1 MPNPYLSPMK
11 RLLLSI
17 CLSVCALAPLFAQNF
32 TPPEAI
38 NLDEVMQKIGYPME
52 AKSAHVSGKVLAK
65 VKVTEAGRV
74 ASYEILES
82 PSPVLSK
89 AVESQ
94 IDALRFKPAK
104 KEGVAVSSY
113 MQVPFR
119 FELSESA
126 FNDLQ
131 AALRTTGE
139 VESLDL
145 SGKGLTV
152 IDSRIPKFASLRVL
166 NLDDNKLTAIPASF
180 SKLRLLQE
188 LSLANNQLTSLPKSL
203 KKLKHL
209 KVLDISGNQLSK
221 EAIQDVRDMLE
232 DTEVMAD

>member
-1 MPNPYLSPMK
+1 MK

-17 CLSVCALAPLFAQNF
+17 CLSVCVLVPVLAQNF
-32 TPPEAI
+32 TPPEPI
-38 NLDEVMQKIGYPME
+38 NLDEVLQKIGYPME

-74 ASYEILES
+74 DSYEILES

-89 AVESQ
+89 AVEAE

-104 KEGVAVSSY
+104 KDGIAVSSY
-113 MQVPFR
+113 LQVPFR
-119 FELSESA
+119 FELSETS

-131 AALRTTGE
+131 AALRATGE

-152 IDSRIPKFASLRVL
+152 IDSRIPKLTNLRVL
-166 NLDDNKLTAIPASF
+166 NLDDNQLKSIPASF
-180 SKLRLLQE
+180 SKLRLLEE
-188 LSLANNQLTSLPKSL
+188 LSLANNQLTSIPKSL

-209 KVLDISGNQLSK
+209 KTLDISGNALSK
-221 EAIQDVRDMLE
+221 EQILQVREWLE
-232 DTEVMAD
+232 ETEILAD

>member
-1 MPNPYLSPMK
+1 MK

-17 CLSVCALAPLFAQNF
+17 CLSVCVLVPVLAQNF
-32 TPPEAI
+32 TPPEPI
-38 NLDEVMQKIGYPME
+38 NLDEVSQKIGYPME

-65 VKVTEAGRV
+65 IKVSEAGRV
-74 ASYEILES
+74 INYVIQES
-82 PSPVLSK
+82 PSPMLSK

-104 KEGVAVSSY
+104 KDGIAVTSF
-113 MQVPFR
+113 VTLPFN
-119 FELSESA
+119 FELSETS

-131 AALRTTGE
+131 AALRATGE

-152 IDSRIPKFASLRVL
+152 IDSRIPKLTNLRVL
-166 NLDDNKLTAIPASF
+166 NLDDNQLKSIPASF
-180 SKLRLLQE
+180 SKLRLLE
-188 LSLANNQLTSLPKSL
+188 DLSLANNQLTSIPKSL

-209 KVLDISGNQLSK
+209 KTLDISGNALSK
-221 EAIQDVRDMLE
+221 EQVLQVREWLE
-232 DTEVMAD
+232 ETEILAD

>member
-1 MPNPYLSPMK
+1 MK
-11 RLLLSI
+11 RLLLSV
-17 CLSVCALAPLFAQNF
+17 CLSGLAFAAAVAQNF
-32 TPPEAI
+32 TPPEPI
-38 NLDEVMQKIGYPME
+38 NLDEVSQKIGYPME

-89 AVESQ
+89 AVEAQ

-119 FELSESA
+119 FELSESS

-131 AALRTTGE
+131 AALRSTGE

-152 IDSRIPKFASLRVL
+152 IDSRIPKLTSLRVL
-166 NLDDNKLTAIPASF
+166 NLDDNQLKSIPAAF
-180 SKLRLLQE
+180 KNLRLLQE
-188 LSLANNQLTSLPKSL
+188 LHLANNQLTSLPKSL

-209 KVLDISGNQLSK
+209 KVLDISGNALSK
-221 EAIQDVRDMLE
+221 EQIAQVREWLE
-232 DTEVMAD
+232 DTEVTAD